1 MRIYLIV
8 LVVVSLFSSAFSDD
22 SILEYPSEIESMHK
36 KAAEEDVN
44 LHCTTWRF
52 AAEMNNLAPW
62 KTIPVECADYVKDY
76 VMGKGYV
83 TDLERV
89 SEEALIFASSVEF
102 SGDGKDIWI
111 FDIDETLLSNLPYYI
126 DHGFGYIFSNS
137 LPFYKFYLILGLVCV
152 CLCAHVVLLLA
163 FA

>member
-1 MRIYLIV
+1 MIF
-8 LVVVSLFSSAFSDD
+8 LVVISLFASAFSD
-22 SILEYPSEIESMHK
+22 SILEYPSEIESRHK
-36 KAAEEDVN
+36 KATDEDVN

-126 DHGFGYIFSNS
+126 DHGFGYIFAF
-137 LPFYKFYLILGLVCV
+137 LFLLHFYLKLDLVCV
-152 CLCAHVVLLLA
+152 CLCVHVVHKRGQLVIEIA
-163 FA
+163 